1 MSEFDYVVVGAG
13 TAGCV
18 IAARLSQ
25 DSGARVLLL
34 EAGGRE
40 PLEAMAIPSAWP
52 TLLGTSADWADRT
65 VPQTAAGLAVPW
77 PRGRGLG
84 GSSSINAMNFLRGHR
99 SGYDAWTE
107 AGAEGWGYDDLLPYF
122 KRSENL
128 TGIAGRDPAV
138 RGMDGPLR
146 VGPAVERHPLA
157 EAGLTAALQAGHAEV
172 RDLASGLEEGFGWG
186 DLNIADGKRQDAA
199 AAYLRPVLDRPNL
212 HVVTDALVHRVLLD
226 GDHCTGV
233 EYGVDGGTVI
243 ARCAG
248 EVVLSAGAV
257 GTPQVL
263 MLSGIGPRD
272 HLGQVGIDTAV
283 DLPGVGANLWDH
295 PMSGIVYRA
304 ARPVPPGANNHGEVQ
319 GLIRS
324 GPQVADPDLH
334 IQFVDVPLRED
345 SLPGPDIGQGYTI
358 MVALMMPFSR
368 GTVRLATSTPGAA
381 PLLDPRY
388 YTDSRD
394 LAAMAGGLRTAREI
408 GSAPALTDWRG
419 EEVLPGPAVHDDE
432 QWAAYLHRN
441 LRTYSHYAG
450 TCRIGTDETA
460 VLDPKLRVR
469 GVSGLRVAD
478 ASVMPSSVSA
488 NTNATV
494 YAIAERAAD
503 LLRSRPTVHSS
514 A

>member
-1 MSEFDYVVVGAG
+1 
-13 TAGCV
+13 
-18 IAARLSQ
+18 
-25 DSGARVLLL
+25 
-34 EAGGRE
+34 
-40 PLEAMAIPSAWP
+40 
-52 TLLGTSADWADRT
+52 
-65 VPQTAAGLAVPW
+65 
-77 PRGRGLG
+77 
-84 GSSSINAMNFLRGHR
+84 MNFLRGHR

-157 EAGLTAALQAGHAEV
+157 EAGLTPAVQAGHTEV
-172 RDLASGLEEGFGWG
+172 RDLAGG
-186 DLNIADGKRQDAA
+186 
-199 AAYLRPVLDRPNL
+199 
-212 HVVTDALVHRVLLD
+212 LD

-233 EYGVDGGTVI
+233 
-243 ARCAG
+243 
-248 EVVLSAGAV
+248 AGAV

-324 GPQVADPDLH
+324 EPQVADP
-334 IQFVDVPLRED
+334 V
-345 SLPGPDIGQGYTI
+345 I

-368 GTVRLATSTPGAA
+368 GTVRLATSTPGGA

-388 YTDSRD
+388 YTDRRD
-394 LAAMAGGLRTAREI
+394 VAAMAGGLRTAREI
-408 GSAPALTDWRG
+408 GNAPALTNWRG
-419 EEVLPGPAVHDDE
+419 EEALPGPAVHDDE
-432 QWAAYLHRN
+432 QWTAYLHKN
-441 LRTYSHYAG
+441 LRTYSHHAG

-460 VLDPKLRVR
+460 VVDPKLRVR

-503 LLRSRPTVHSS
+503 LVRPRS
-514 A
+514 

>member
-1 MSEFDYVVVGAG
+1 
-13 TAGCV
+13 
-18 IAARLSQ
+18 
-25 DSGARVLLL
+25 
-34 EAGGRE
+34 
-40 PLEAMAIPSAWP
+40 
-52 TLLGTSADWADRT
+52 
-65 VPQTAAGLAVPW
+65 
-77 PRGRGLG
+77 
-84 GSSSINAMNFLRGHR
+84 MNFLRGHR

-107 AGAEGWGYDDLLPYF
+107 VGAEGWGYDDLLPYF

-157 EAGLTAALQAGHAEV
+157 EAGLTAAVQAGHTEV
-172 RDLASGLEEGFGWG
+172 RDLAGGLEEGFGWG

-199 AAYLRPVLDRPNL
+199 AAYLRPVMDRPNL

-226 GDHCTGV
+226 GDHCTG
-233 EYGVDGGTVI
+233 I
-243 ARCAG
+243 
-248 EVVLSAGAV
+248 AGAV

-263 MLSGIGPRD
+263 MPSGIGPRD

-324 GPQVADPDLH
+324 EPQVADP
-334 IQFVDVPLRED
+334 V
-345 SLPGPDIGQGYTI
+345 I

-368 GTVRLATSTPGAA
+368 GTVRLATSTPGGA

-394 LAAMAGGLRTAREI
+394 VAAMVGGLRTAREI
-408 GSAPALTDWRG
+408 GNAPALSDWRG
-419 EEVLPGPAVHDDE
+419 EEALPGPAVHDDE
-432 QWAAYLHRN
+432 QWTAYLHKN
-441 LRTYSHYAG
+441 LRTYSHHAG

-460 VLDPKLRVR
+460 VVDPKLRVR

-503 LLRSRPTVHSS
+503 LVRPRS
-514 A
+514 